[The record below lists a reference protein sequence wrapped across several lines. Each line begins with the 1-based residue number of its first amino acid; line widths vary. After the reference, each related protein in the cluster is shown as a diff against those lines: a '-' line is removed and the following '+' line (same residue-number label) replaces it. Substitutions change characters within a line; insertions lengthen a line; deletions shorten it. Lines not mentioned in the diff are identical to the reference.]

1 MEKVVEVPDGVEV
14 RIEGFKVFVKGPKGE
29 LEKDFFS
36 PLFQNK
42 INIIKNDKKVTV
54 SSNTEKKKVKAMVGT
69 IAAHIKNMIKGV
81 TEGFQAKLKIV
92 YMHFPFTVKVSGN
105 EVIVSNFLGEKVPR
119 KTKIVGDCKVEIKGD
134 EIIVSGIDKE
144 AVGLTA
150 ANLERVTK
158 IKAKDR
164 RVFMDGIF
172 RVE

>member
-1 MEKVVEVPDGVEV
+1 MEKIVEIPKDVEVKVENF
-14 RIEGFKVFVKGPKGE
+14 RVFVKGPKGS

-36 PLFQNK
+36 PLFQKDIK
-42 INIIKNDKKVTV
+42 ILKEGDKIVVKA
-54 SSNTEKKKVKAMVGT
+54 EKERRKIKAMVGT
-69 IAAHIKNMIKGV
+69 IASHINNMMKGV
-81 TEGFQAKLKIV
+81 KEGFQAKLKIV

-105 EVIVSNFLGEKVPR
+105 EIIVSNFLGEKVPR
-119 KTKIVGDCKVEIKGD
+119 KTKIVGDCKVEVKGD

-158 IKAKDR
+158 IKRKDR